1 LAPFFRDL
9 VMSEVSNSDTP
20 LRATFKIILNGK
32 TVSIGTVGQAYRFI
46 TSLSPVE
53 WMEFK
58 SLHQDAVGS
67 LQGAAGNAMLA
78 VQATNALRLL
88 FVRARLL

>member
-1 LAPFFRDL
+1 
-9 VMSEVSNSDTP
+9 VSEVSNSDTP
-20 LRATFKIILNGK
+20 LTATFKIVLNGK

-53 WMEFK
+53 WMEFR
-58 SLHQDAVGS
+58 SLHEDAVVS
-67 LQGAAGNAMLA
+67 LQNAAENGMLA